1 MKQQDFGGRLFGTG
15 VFRFLFKQSIMCGAL
30 RLSIS
35 DSFALLFSGVD
46 PFGDDPFFGNSR
58 RHHGRA
64 DHSRI
69 GGTFFG
75 GFGFPPFGAGFS
87 PFDPGKIHQDK

>member
-1 MKQQDFGGRLFGTG
+1 MWDQN
-15 VFRFLFKQSIMCGAL
+15 I
-30 RLSIS
+30 
-35 DSFALLFSGVD
+35 LFSPAVIPGAD
-46 PFGDDPFFGNSR
+46 PFGDDPFFGSSR
-58 RHHGRA
+58 RHHHGRA

-87 PFDPGKIHQDK
+87 PFDPGKTPQDE